1 MRVLGDFFAL
11 RPVFTFWGLRLIWYV
26 YLTNTII
33 QAYIALEQVS
43 QALAQRGVSWLAWS
57 PNPSPSHTWN
67 PRSARIGTAASGS
80 CRYHSFHGAPLE
92 GASKRNFT
100 VISFRVI
107 VR

>member
-1 MRVLGDFFAL
+1 MRVRGDFFAL

-57 PNPSPSHTWN
+57 PNLFPLILGILVQLGLVRLLLEVAAIILSTARHSREQARETSP
-67 PRSARIGTAASGS
+67 
-80 CRYHSFHGAPLE
+80 
-92 GASKRNFT
+92 
-100 VISFRVI
+100 
-107 VR
+107 